1 MLLIKE
7 LLSRQFLLL
16 LVPSVYLPG
25 QVSVSAARVFD
36 FRPPIRG
43 YALDGRDARTK
54 ILQSLGY
61 FLSAL
66 TVGGTPGVPRKGNA
80 MAKKEV
86 KKDDM
91 APAPVPAAA
100 PKLATPGSSAQ
111 PAISKEEIA
120 KEAYYRWVKRGRQH
134 GKAMED
140 WVEAEK
146 EVKRRKLGK

>member
-1 MLLIKE
+1 
-7 LLSRQFLLL
+7 
-16 LVPSVYLPG
+16 
-25 QVSVSAARVFD
+25 
-36 FRPPIRG
+36 
-43 YALDGRDARTK
+43 
-54 ILQSLGY
+54 
-61 FLSAL
+61 
-66 TVGGTPGVPRKGNA
+66 

-91 APAPVPAAA
+91 APAAA
-100 PKLATPGSSAQ
+100 PKPVTPAPSAQ